1 MCVRLN
7 MPKNTTEVCS
17 TEGVKYD
24 CMYKVDLINR
34 EIHHFINSLT
44 AQVLKLDIFCHIFSL
59 NY

>member
-17 TEGVKYD
+17 TEDVKYD

-34 EIHHFINSLT
+34 EIQLT
-44 AQVLKLDIFCHIFSL
+44 AQVLKLDILCHIFSL